1 MEDLFLQG
9 ISQYGFPI
17 AMCFYLM
24 ARVIKA
30 VDRNTTAIDS
40 LREDIRHLIQRNHL

>member
-1 MEDLFLQG
+1 MEDIILNSL
-9 ISQYGFPI
+9 SQYGFPV

-40 LREDIRHLIQRNHL
+40 LREDIKHLLNRPYH